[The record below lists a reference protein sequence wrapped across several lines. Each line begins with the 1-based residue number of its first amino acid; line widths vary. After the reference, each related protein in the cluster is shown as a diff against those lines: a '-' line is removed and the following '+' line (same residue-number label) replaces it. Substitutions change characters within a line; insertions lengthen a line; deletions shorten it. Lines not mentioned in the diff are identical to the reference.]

1 MMNIL
6 MTGSS
11 GLIGTQLRK
20 RLDQQ
25 GHAVYRM
32 LRSNPD
38 VNPFYWQPLAGE
50 IRIPEGNRID
60 AVINL
65 AGPSIADGRWTR
77 KRKKLIID
85 SRVKGTALLADAISR
100 LEEKPEVFISGSA
113 IGFYG
118 DTGDFIVDENSPH
131 GSGFLAEIAQQWE
144 QATQPAVK
152 AGIRTVNIRTGVV
165 LSTDGGMLD
174 KLLLP
179 FRMGLGGIVGSGKQ
193 YLSWVSIHEIVSMI
207 MFLLENREIA
217 GAVNLVSP
225 EPVTNRDFTKTL
237 GAVLHRPTVV
247 PMPSYAVKLAFG
259 EMGKELLLAGA
270 RVKPTRLTEAGYEFR
285 DWDLLEALR
294 KLLS

>member
-1 MMNIL
+1 
-6 MTGSS
+6 
-11 GLIGTQLRK
+11 
-20 RLDQQ
+20 
-25 GHAVYRM
+25 
-32 LRSNPD
+32 
-38 VNPFYWQPLAGE
+38 
-50 IRIPEGNRID
+50 
-60 AVINL
+60 
-65 AGPSIADGRWTR
+65 
-77 KRKKLIID
+77 
-85 SRVKGTALLADAISR
+85 
-100 LEEKPEVFISGSA
+100 
-113 IGFYG
+113 
-118 DTGDFIVDENSPH
+118 
-131 GSGFLAEIAQQWE
+131 
-144 QATQPAVK
+144 
-152 AGIRTVNIRTGVV
+152 
-165 LSTDGGMLD
+165 MLD